1 MSASPIPGNEEPIV
15 RMMDDLMRQGPRVI
29 YNKNM
34 KIHVTGHAFQDELVK
49 MIQITRPKYFVPIHG
64 DYHHLVVHRE
74 LAVNAG
80 IPERNT
86 FVIEDGNILEID
98 QNDIKVSSHRVPVG
112 IVMVD
117 GLGVGDIGNIVLRDR
132 QAMAHDGIF
141 VVIVT
146 IDGKKMELASSPDII
161 SRGFV
166 YMRDSEKLIHGARA
180 TIKVIFSE
188 HKGRNPFDPQSLKE
202 DLKQEIGDYLYRS
215 TKRRPMVV
223 PVLIEV

>member
-1 MSASPIPGNEEPIV
+1 
-15 RMMDDLMRQGPRVI
+15 
-29 YNKNM
+29 
-34 KIHVTGHAFQDELVK
+34 
-49 MIQITRPKYFVPIHG
+49 
-64 DYHHLVVHRE
+64 
-74 LAVNAG
+74 
-80 IPERNT
+80 
-86 FVIEDGNILEID
+86 
-98 QNDIKVSSHRVPVG
+98 
-112 IVMVD
+112 MVD

-146 IDGKKMELASSPDII
+146 IDSKKMELASSPDII

-180 TIKVIFSE
+180 TIKDIFSE
-188 HKGRNPFDPQSLKE
+188 HKGRSPFDPQTLKE
-202 DLKQEIGDYLYRS
+202 DLKQEIGDYLYRN